1 MSQERRPHAAKISS
15 TLLLKDTMVD
25 ESNELK
31 LAQVM
36 AATAEMLSSVIRLLE
51 ERGLVGS
58 GEFASAFERC
68 ADVAEK
74 DLAGSP
80 FPLGF
85 PRYDILMMR
94 QTAKI
99 LRRRRKAGGWQPTII
114 QGGLS
119 EQKTTDEESDSG

>member
-1 MSQERRPHAAKISS
+1 MLDKSS
-15 TLLLKDTMVD
+15 
-25 ESNELK
+25 ELK

-36 AATAEMLSSVIRLLE
+36 AATAEMFSSVIRLLE
-51 ERGLVGS
+51 ERGLVGQ

-74 DLAGSP
+74 DVAGSP

-85 PRYDILMMR
+85 PRYDILMIR

-99 LRRRRKAGGWQPTII
+99 LTRKRKAGGWQPTII

-119 EQKTTDEESDSG
+119 EQTPLTTNLIPVNSWRPPRRFLALGQRF

>member
-1 MSQERRPHAAKISS
+1 
-15 TLLLKDTMVD
+15 MVD
-25 ESNELK
+25 KSNELK

-36 AATAEMLSSVIRLLE
+36 AATAEMFSSMIRVLE
-51 ERGLVGS
+51 ERGLVGQ

-74 DLAGSP
+74 DVAGSP

-99 LRRRRKAGGWQPTII
+99 LRGKRKAGGWHPTII

-119 EQKTTDEESDSG
+119 EQRATDEESGSG

>member
-1 MSQERRPHAAKISS
+1 MFRS
-15 TLLLKDTMVD
+15 TTQGTVVD
-25 ESNELK
+25 KSNELK

-36 AATAEMLSSVIRLLE
+36 AATAEMFSSMIRVLE
-51 ERGLVGS
+51 ERGLVGQ
-58 GEFASAFERC
+58 GEFSSAFERC

-74 DLAGSP
+74 DVAGSP

-99 LRRRRKAGGWQPTII
+99 LRGKRKAGGWHPTII

-119 EQKTTDEESDSG
+119 EQRATDEESGSG